1 MYGMMDPGRES
12 GLGSDTD
19 NMAELAALL
28 NTEIPDGQNNLKDSY
43 TNLERVADY
52 CEGNYFQAENKRYAL
67 EETKNY
73 TTQSLASVAYQINTL
88 AYNFLQLLDLQANQ
102 LDEMEAQMNH
112 IQQTVMIH
120 KEKVARREIGV
131 LTANKTTNRQYKIIA
146 PANPEKPIKY
156 VRKPI
161 DFNALDEIG
170 HGIRSHTPRAI
181 KSRTSSQTSMVI
193 SGVGPAPTTKPP
205 TPPSAI
211 RSTGSLTK
219 GSREYRTPPAVAPP
233 QVPSHY
239 APNYPMGTA
248 RRQGAGYS
256 TLPLASNPALHV
268 QPNVPPPPPPNT
280 ISSYQVDHHVSMPPP
295 PSPLTLAHGSV
306 EPIDP
311 RGGTMTLPHHSMAR
325 ASPPLPPPPAPI
337 DQPPPPVF
345 TPMPIVTDE
354 LDLPGWVPKNY
365 IEKVVAIYDYYAD
378 KEDETTMAGGRASWT
393 ASPDSSLAT
402 TSNPASKFPE
412 PTPQFVRIQLQ

>member
-131 LTANKTTNRQYKIIA
+131 LTANK
-146 PANPEKPIKY
+146 PPI
-156 VRKPI
+156 
-161 DFNALDEIG
+161 G
-170 HGIRSHTPRAI
+170 SI
-181 KSRTSSQTSMVI
+181 KSSLRQTQ
-193 SGVGPAPTTKPP
+193 KN
-205 TPPSAI
+205 PS
-211 RSTGSLTK
+211 
-219 GSREYRTPPAVAPP
+219 
-233 QVPSHY
+233 
-239 APNYPMGTA
+239 
-248 RRQGAGYS
+248 
-256 TLPLASNPALHV
+256 
-268 QPNVPPPPPPNT
+268 NT
-280 ISSYQVDHHVSMPPP
+280 
-295 PSPLTLAHGSV
+295 
-306 EPIDP
+306 
-311 RGGTMTLPHHSMAR
+311 
-325 ASPPLPPPPAPI
+325 
-337 DQPPPPVF
+337 
-345 TPMPIVTDE
+345 
-354 LDLPGWVPKNY
+354 
-365 IEKVVAIYDYYAD
+365 
-378 KEDETTMAGGRASWT
+378 
-393 ASPDSSLAT
+393 
-402 TSNPASKFPE
+402 
-412 PTPQFVRIQLQ
+412 